1 MMAMMEGAGMGKLV
15 VLTIAIALTLAATGC
30 TTGPASA
37 PGPVSMASHGMANV
51 PTFYSPAMSGMG
63 GGGR

>member
-1 MMAMMEGAGMGKLV
+1 MVTMQGAGIGKLV
-15 VLTIAIALTLAATGC
+15 LLAVALSLALAATGC
-30 TTGPASA
+30 TAGPAPAAGPA
-37 PGPVSMASHGMANV
+37 PMASHGMAYS

>member
-15 VLTIAIALTLAATGC
+15 LLTFALAVALSATSC
-30 TTGPASA
+30 ATGPA
-37 PGPVSMASHGMANV
+37 PMASHGMANV
-51 PTFYSPAMSGMG
+51 PPFYSPAMSGEG